1 MAAPLPAAGVPAA
14 LEPPAPPTAATAPAP
29 PLSVTATVPA
39 LATDEVVVA
48 RVPALPLSAAL
59 LTLGIIEPL
68 VPPEGAVGAPG

>member
-1 MAAPLPAAGVPAA
+1 
-14 LEPPAPPTAATAPAP
+14 
-29 PLSVTATVPA
+29 